1 MNISGFTRGIL
12 AKNYSSEKYLLHVC
26 DVIERQ
32 LKEWDDEYEVMAM
45 KLVDYEL
52 VVKKEN
58 KYYEMV
64 LSEKDIETLQNK
76 SPFSLDRHV
85 WKELERQG
93 LEIVRGY
100 GNYIES
106 VM

>member
-1 MNISGFTRGIL
+1 MNCNGFTRGL
-12 AKNYSSEKYLLHVC
+12 MAKNYSGEKFLLHVC

-32 LKEWDDEYEVMAM
+32 LNEWSDDFEVMVM

-58 KYYEMV
+58 KYYEMT

-76 SPFSLDRHV
+76 FPFSLDR
-85 WKELERQG
+85 
-93 LEIVRGY
+93 RGR
-100 GNYIES
+100 S
-106 VM
+106 